1 MIKSALKF
9 SWFCGVFLAA
19 VFQVSIW
26 MGGNPITDFRHFLV
40 NLVIFGVFI
49 FAAIKNQKDL
59 NGRILHF
66 WQGMTVGF
74 WVYVLGTM
82 LFLVYVF
89 IYFSAEPEAISA
101 YKASAKALLEQ
112 GKDVYISKIGEEGYL
127 SQLEQINSTT
137 KWDLIWRSAM
147 QKILTGFFVTPV
159 ISIILRKQP
168 NT

>member
-9 SWFCGVFLAA
+9 AWFCGVFLAA

-26 MGGNPITDFRHFLV
+26 MDGNPITDFRHFLV

-49 FAAIKNQKDL
+49 FAAIKNQKDT
-59 NGRILHF
+59 NGSVLHF

-74 WVYVLGTM
+74 WVYTVGTA
-82 LFLVYVF
+82 LFLVYVL
-89 IYFSAEPEAISA
+89 IYFSAEPSAISA
-101 YKASAKALLEQ
+101 YQDSAKALLEK
-112 GKDVYISKIGEEGYL
+112 GKDVYIQKIGEEGYQ
-127 SQLEQINSTT
+127 SQLQQIAQTT

-168 NT
+168 NS